1 MEIKKL
7 FIGNLKRIRKL
18 KGMNQ
23 SQLAEK
29 SGFSLGFIGE
39 LERGN
44 SWASPEAI
52 QKIANALEVSASA
65 LFMSNETLFI
75 EKPISSLINK
85 IKSIPDHI
93 YDLAEKVGDDKDIW
107 EAVEGTIEG
116 QLAVRE
122 RRNLKKNQA

>member
-85 IKSIPDHI
+85 IISIPDHI